1 VSENNIMNVFSA
13 ESFVKPNIENN
24 INHILQVLPTISDY
38 NYYLIKSKILI
49 KNSRT
54 ILPVVSPFLA
64 TLNAID
70 FNPIFTKQRE
80 LTDITPSPNLTNLKP
95 ITHQNLNNQDY
106 NSSQLNV
113 NTKSSKKKTI
123 KRKSLGKKLLKHL
136 PKQVLTLIEL
146 YNDILGYIKITE
158 NEKYQLYRVL
168 NKHLITAKNNNII
181 N

>member
-1 VSENNIMNVFSA
+1 
-13 ESFVKPNIENN
+13 
-24 INHILQVLPTISDY
+24 
-38 NYYLIKSKILI
+38 
-49 KNSRT
+49 
-54 ILPVVSPFLA
+54 
-64 TLNAID
+64 
-70 FNPIFTKQRE
+70 
-80 LTDITPSPNLTNLKP
+80 
-95 ITHQNLNNQDY
+95 
-106 NSSQLNV
+106 LNV